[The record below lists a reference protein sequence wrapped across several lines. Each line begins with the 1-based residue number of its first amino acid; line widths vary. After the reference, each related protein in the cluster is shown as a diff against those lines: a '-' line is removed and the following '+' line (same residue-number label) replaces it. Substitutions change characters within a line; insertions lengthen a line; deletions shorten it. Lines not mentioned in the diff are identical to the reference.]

1 MSSLLDEAI
10 VDAKAL
16 REAVLKN
23 AEASLLE
30 AYAPKIEEAVV
41 KLLEQ
46 DPAAAALPMDIGAP
60 PADIGA
66 MPGGLGVA
74 PEPMDAETGATFTAG
89 EEEDLGDIKYGA
101 LTELD
106 DDSSLDDQVEIDI
119 TRGELQTMLESITK
133 DIEELEEMH
142 CGGGGK
148 RDEDDDDSEDHFAQS
163 EVDALME
170 IDEDVLEAFELEEA
184 GGPDKYI
191 VKPGDTLSNIAG
203 QYGVS
208 VEYLVGY
215 QLAQENEIGSDPS
228 DIKVG
233 QVILVPGEREAAAE
247 EAASYERMGREHMAG
262 SMGEGQKST
271 EKYDDDPALKGDQ
284 DELPDALQKGII
296 QAKEGVSLSEENID
310 EIVESLV
317 VDMMPVKRGWAG
329 TPESEM
335 QFNEKLAAAMA
346 QSDKFKEEKEELL
359 KVGKELAESIEKHQH
374 VNSKL
379 KDVVDALKER
389 LDEVN
394 LSNARLLYTNR
405 VLKESS
411 LNERQKET
419 IVEALSNAGSVNEA
433 KVIFETLQS
442 TVGSSIKKGPKSLSE
457 AVSRPSTILP
467 RSKSQSTQPDSFTDR
482 MKLLAGI
489 KN

>member
-30 AYAPKIEEAVV
+30 AYAPKIEEAVEQ
-41 KLLEQ
+41 LLEQ
-46 DPAAAALPMDIGAP
+46 DPSAAALPMDIGAP

-74 PEPMDAETGATFTAG
+74 PEEVDAETGATFPDG
-89 EEEDLGDIKYGA
+89 EEEDIGDVKYAA
-101 LTELD
+101 LSDLDNDISLD
-106 DDSSLDDQVEIDI
+106 DDVEIDV
-119 TRGELQTMLESITK
+119 TRGELEAMLESITK
-133 DIEELEEMH
+133 DIEVLEEMH
-142 CGGGGK
+142 CPGAASGK
-148 RDEDDDDSEDHFAQS
+148 REEEGDEEHDEHLSQA
-163 EVDALME
+163 EVVME
-170 IDEDVLEAFELEEA
+170 IDDDVLEAFELDEEHA
-184 GGPDKYI
+184 PGGPDKI
-191 VKPGDTLSNIAG
+191 TLQPGDTLSSIAEKY
-203 QYGVS
+203 QVS
-208 VEYLVGY
+208 VAYIVGY
-215 QLAQENEIGSDPS
+215 QLSRGNEISSDP
-228 DIKVG
+228 DDVKPG
-233 QVILVPGEREAAAE
+233 QTIMMPGQSLGPVEK
-247 EAASYERMGREHMAG
+247 YERMGREHMAD
-262 SMGEGQKST
+262 SMEEST
-271 EKYDDDPALKGDQ
+271 E
-284 DELPDALQKGII
+284 I
-296 QAKEGVSLSEENID
+296 SEEVID

-317 VDMMPVKRGWAG
+317 VDMMPMKRGWAG

-359 KVGKELAESIEKHQH
+359 KVGKELAESIKKHQS
-374 VNSKL
+374 VNTKL
-379 KDVVDALKER
+379 KEVVDVLKEK

-394 LSNARLLYTNR
+394 LSNAKLLYTNR
-405 VLKESS
+405 VLRESS

-442 TVGSSIKKGPKSLSE
+442 TVGTSTKKSPKSLSE

-467 RSKSQSTQPDSFTDR
+467 RRKSQNTQPDSFTDR
-482 MKLLAGI
+482 MKVLAGI

>member
-1 MSSLLDEAI
+1 M
-10 VDAKAL
+10 
-16 REAVLKN
+16 
-23 AEASLLE
+23 
-30 AYAPKIEEAVV
+30 
-41 KLLEQ
+41 
-46 DPAAAALPMDIGAP
+46 
-60 PADIGA
+60 
-66 MPGGLGVA
+66 
-74 PEPMDAETGATFTAG
+74 
-89 EEEDLGDIKYGA
+89 
-101 LTELD
+101 
-106 DDSSLDDQVEIDI
+106 
-119 TRGELQTMLESITK
+119 
-133 DIEELEEMH
+133 
-142 CGGGGK
+142 
-148 RDEDDDDSEDHFAQS
+148 
-163 EVDALME
+163 
-170 IDEDVLEAFELEEA
+170 
-184 GGPDKYI
+184 
-191 VKPGDTLSNIAG
+191 
-203 QYGVS
+203 
-208 VEYLVGY
+208 
-215 QLAQENEIGSDPS
+215 
-228 DIKVG
+228 
-233 QVILVPGEREAAAE
+233 PGEREATAE
-247 EAASYERMGREHMAG
+247 EVAKYERMGREHMAG
-262 SMGEGQKST
+262 SMGEGQEST

-359 KVGKELAESIEKHQH
+359 KVGKELTESIEKHQH

-379 KDVVDALKER
+379 KEVVDALKER

-394 LSNARLLYTNR
+394 LNNARLLYTNR

-442 TVGSSIKKGPKSLSE
+442 TVGSSFKKNPKSLNE

-467 RSKSQSTQPDSFTDR
+467 RSKSQSNQSDSFSNR

>member
-41 KLLEQ
+41 QLLDE
-46 DPAAAALPMDIGAP
+46 DPAAAALPMDIGTP

-66 MPGGLGVA
+66 MPGSLGMA
-74 PEPMDAETGATFTAG
+74 PEEVDAETGATFAAG
-89 EEEDLGDIKYGA
+89 EEEDLGDVDYAAASELDNDIS
-101 LTELD
+101 LD
-106 DDSSLDDQVEIDI
+106 DDAEIEI
-119 TRGELQTMLESITK
+119 TRGDLQAMLESITK

-142 CGGGGK
+142 CPGAASGK
-148 RDEDDDDSEDHFAQS
+148 KDDDEEEHDEHFSQA
-163 EVDALME
+163 EVVME
-170 IDEDVLEAFELEEA
+170 IDDDILEAFSALEEA
-184 GGPDKYI
+184 DYTGDHAEGGNTVSHV
-191 VKPGDTLSNIAG
+191 VKAGDTLSAIAKDHEVTVKDIMNHSPNNIKSA
-203 QYGVS
+203 
-208 VEYLVGY
+208 
-215 QLAQENEIGSDPS
+215 D

-233 QVILVPGEREAAAE
+233 QKIFIPMVAADRPPKTTKE
-247 EAASYERMGREHMAG
+247 
-262 SMGEGQKST
+262 ST
-271 EKYDDDPALKGDQ
+271 E
-284 DELPDALQKGII
+284 I
-296 QAKEGVSLSEENID
+296 SEETIE

-359 KVGKELAESIEKHQH
+359 KVGKELAESNQKHQR
-374 VNSKL
+374 VNTKL
-379 KDVVDALKER
+379 KEVVDALKEK

-394 LSNARLLYTNR
+394 LSNAKLLYTNR
-405 VLKESS
+405 VLTESS
-411 LNERQKET
+411 LNERQKAT
-419 IVEALSNAGSVNEA
+419 IVEALSDAGSVNEA
-433 KVIFETLQS
+433 KVIYETLQS
-442 TVGSSIKKGPKSLSE
+442 TVGSSSRKSPKSLNE

-467 RSKSQSTQPDSFTDR
+467 RRKSQSVESDSFTRR
-482 MKLLAGI
+482 MKVLAGI